1 MMRLAKP
8 ALDLG
13 LNTNRRDDQLAFWQQ
28 RIGLPYDH
36 MGKLGGGMQQHRH
49 HLHGSI
55 LKVNHARDPLPPAA
69 PSGFRRLWI
78 ARPGIEEPVEL
89 ADPDGNAVRLIPPG
103 QDAITDIAIELAA
116 NDVEASRRF
125 YVEAMG
131 FTGLACGTT
140 RLILTPG
147 RVEPSPDWRA
157 PGFRYITVQ
166 VFDAVAA
173 HARVL
178 ARGGTEAVPP
188 RVLGDVVRFSFVRD
202 PDGNFIEISE
212 RTTLTG
218 RPL

>member
-1 MMRLAKP
+1 MKLAKP

-13 LNTNRRDDQLAFWQQ
+13 LNTNRRDEQLAFWQNE
-28 RIGLPYDH
+28 IGLPYDH

-55 LKVNHARDPLPPAA
+55 LKVNHARDPLAPAA

-78 ARPGIEEPVEL
+78 ADQGPPRDLV
-89 ADPDGNAVRLIPPG
+89 DPDGNAVRLVPPG
-103 QDAITDIAIELAA
+103 DITGIAIELVV

-125 YVEAMG
+125 YEDAMG
-131 FTGLACGTT
+131 FTGLVCGTT

-147 RVEPSPDWRA
+147 KVEPSPDWRA

-173 HARVL
+173 HAQVL
-178 ARGGTEAVPP
+178 ARGGTEGAPP
-188 RVLGDVVRFSFVRD
+188 RILGDVVRYSFVRD

-218 RPL
+218 RTL

>member
-1 MMRLAKP
+1 MKLAKP

-13 LNTNRRDDQLAFWQQ
+13 LNTNRRDEQLAFWQNE
-28 RIGLPYDH
+28 IGLAYDH

-55 LKVNHARDPLPPAA
+55 LKVNHARDPLAPAP

-78 ARPGIEEPVEL
+78 ARPGLARDL
-89 ADPDGNAVRLIPPG
+89 ADPDGNAVRLVPPG
-103 QDAITDIAIELAA
+103 EISDIAIELAV
-116 NDVEASRRF
+116 NDIEASRRF

-131 FTGLACGTT
+131 FTDLVCGTT
-140 RLILTPG
+140 RLILTQG
-147 RVEPSPDWRA
+147 RGEPSPDWRS

-166 VFDAVAA
+166 VFDAIAA
-173 HARVL
+173 HEQVL
-178 ARGGTEAVPP
+178 ARGGTEGAPP

-218 RPL
+218 RAL